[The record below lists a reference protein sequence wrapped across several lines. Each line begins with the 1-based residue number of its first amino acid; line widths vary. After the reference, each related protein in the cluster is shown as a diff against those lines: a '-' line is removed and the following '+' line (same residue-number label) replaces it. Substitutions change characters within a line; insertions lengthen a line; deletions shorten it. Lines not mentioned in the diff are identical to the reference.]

1 VYTAKVL
8 AAVPIIRVSFDA
20 TEARSSALSLV
31 GGATG
36 FELKQQSGE
45 GRLFELRAKDKLNV
59 AAMIE
64 PARPAFE
71 RAATCSTVR
80 DTRARRAAV
89 LSLRELGTRALVGR
103 ELATMPGDVRAL
115 RARLRASPEA
125 FTLHEQRDLAK
136 CVEAVEGAGR
146 ELALGKPTRAVCGV
160 RELLGAVLTGGGEDN
175 RLHAL
180 LTDVAQPLH
189 RRMTDLANEY
199 ALPCADPAYYRDQD
213 GDGYGDARSVVRAA
227 KPPPGFVANSL
238 DCFDHNRDARPGQR
252 VHFSRPRGDPSFDY
266 DCDGRQTPQTEVLA
280 SGCKTITRFGI
291 PIRCWAE
298 PGWRTRVPACGQEG
312 RWFGSCE
319 EGMLTCD
326 EGPDE
331 TKRQACR

>member
-1 VYTAKVL
+1 
-8 AAVPIIRVSFDA
+8 
-20 TEARSSALSLV
+20 
-31 GGATG
+31 
-36 FELKQQSGE
+36 
-45 GRLFELRAKDKLNV
+45 
-59 AAMIE
+59 M
-64 PARPAFE
+64 PA
-71 RAATCSTVR
+71 
-80 DTRARRAAV
+80 
-89 LSLRELGTRALVGR
+89 
-103 ELATMPGDVRAL
+103 DVRAL
-115 RARLRASPEA
+115 RDKLQATPEA
-125 FTLHEQRDLAK
+125 FTLHEQRDLSK

-160 RELLGAVLTGGGEDN
+160 RELLGAVLTGGDEDN
-175 RLHAL
+175 QLHEL

-189 RRMTDLANEY
+189 RRMTELANEH

-213 GDGYGDARSVVRAA
+213 GDGYGDARSVVRAT
-227 KPPPGFVANSL
+227 KQPRGFVANSL

-252 VHFSRPRGDPSFDY
+252 DHFSRPRGDASFDY
-266 DCDGRQTPQTEVLA
+266 DCDGRQMPQTEVLA
-280 SGCKTITRFGI
+280 TGCKTITRFGI

-298 PGWRTRVPACGQEG
+298 PGWRTRVPTCGQEG